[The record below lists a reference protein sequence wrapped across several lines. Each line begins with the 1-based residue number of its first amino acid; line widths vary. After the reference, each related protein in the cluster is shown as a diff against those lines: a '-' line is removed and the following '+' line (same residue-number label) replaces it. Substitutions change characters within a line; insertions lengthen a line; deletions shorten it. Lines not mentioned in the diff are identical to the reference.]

1 MARYGRDFDRDRWGM
16 RGNEGGSTGGFYGGG
31 DQFGSHW
38 RGGQGQQ
45 AQGGGQWSGG
55 QYGGMGSDAQ
65 DQDDWGGGYHRG
77 RNGFGTGGGSY
88 DRDYGSGW
96 AGNPGSWRAGGL
108 TRGYGGDYLSGA
120 SYGYETGGGYSP
132 GGGHDYSGGYGGGGG
147 YDYNRGGGS
156 GRDFETGGGMGNDW
170 GARDTSL
177 GGGTDRGGTSGGGW
191 SGGGQSQ
198 DETRRM
204 RASDIMTDNPECVTP
219 ESSLADAAAKMRD
232 LNVGIIPVV
241 ESEQNKRLRGVVTD
255 RDIAI
260 RAVAEGMDARSTK
273 VSEVMT
279 TEVESCNKNDTVADI
294 LRVME
299 REQVR
304 RVPIT
309 DREGRLVGIVAQA
322 DVVRDVDS
330 ERGEHRVN
338 DAIEHISEPTRGG
351 RGGMMRGSQ
360 SRGGGF
366 GGGMG
371 AGGSRSGGGMVGS
384 GNRSSGG
391 LGSGNGGRSGSG
403 FMGGNRSGGGMSA
416 GGSSSGT
423 QRSGAEGMGG
433 ASNLGSAGGTDFG
446 SGSSNIGGTG
456 MNDRSDENS

>member
-1 MARYGRDFDRDRWGM
+1 
-16 RGNEGGSTGGFYGGG
+16 
-31 DQFGSHW
+31 
-38 RGGQGQQ
+38 
-45 AQGGGQWSGG
+45 
-55 QYGGMGSDAQ
+55 
-65 DQDDWGGGYHRG
+65 
-77 RNGFGTGGGSY
+77 
-88 DRDYGSGW
+88 
-96 AGNPGSWRAGGL
+96 
-108 TRGYGGDYLSGA
+108 
-120 SYGYETGGGYSP
+120 
-132 GGGHDYSGGYGGGGG
+132 
-147 YDYNRGGGS
+147 
-156 GRDFETGGGMGNDW
+156 
-170 GARDTSL
+170 
-177 GGGTDRGGTSGGGW
+177 
-191 SGGGQSQ
+191 
-198 DETRRM
+198 M
-204 RASDIMTDNPECVTP
+204 RASEIMTDNPECVTP

-241 ESEQNKRLRGVVTD
+241 DSEQNKRLRGVVTD

-371 AGGSRSGGGMVGS
+371 AGGYRSAGGPFGSGSTDRSGGHGS
-384 GNRSSGG
+384 GT
-391 LGSGNGGRSGSG
+391 GGRSSSG
-403 FMGGNRSGGGMSA
+403 YGASSSRGGMSA
-416 GGSSSGT
+416 GGRGGT

-433 ASNLGSAGGTDFG
+433 STDPGSTGGGTDFG
-446 SGSSNIGGTG
+446 SGSSNIGGMG
-456 MNDRSDENS
+456 MSDQNDDNS

>member
-1 MARYGRDFDRDRWGM
+1 MARYGRDFDR
-16 RGNEGGSTGGFYGGG
+16 GG
-31 DQFGSHW
+31 DQYGGHW
-38 RGGQGQQ
+38 RGGRETGGRGSQW
-45 AQGGGQWSGG
+45 GGGE
-55 QYGGMGSDAQ
+55 YGGLGSDAQ
-65 DQDDWGGGYHRG
+65 NYGGWSGGYRG
-77 RNGFGTGGGSY
+77 GESGFGSGGGSY
-88 DRDYGSGW
+88 DVEYGSGW
-96 AGNPGSWRAGGL
+96 AGNRGSWGTGGL
-108 TRGYGGDYLSGA
+108 SRGYGGDYYSG
-120 SYGYETGGGYSP
+120 SGFGYETGGGYSP
-132 GGGHDYSGGYGGGGG
+132 GRGHDYSGGYSGGGSHGGGGG

-156 GRDFETGGGMGNDW
+156 GRDFETDGGMGSDW
-170 GARDTSL
+170 GARDTGLS
-177 GGGTDRGGTSGGGW
+177 GGPGRGTGGGW
-191 SGGGQSQ
+191 GGGQQ

-241 ESEQNKRLRGVVTD
+241 DSEQTRRLKGVVTD

-260 RAVAEGMDARSTK
+260 RAVAEGLDARSTK

-279 TEVESCNKNDTVADI
+279 TEVESCNKNDTVGDI

-351 RGGMMRGSQ
+351 RGGMRGSQ
-360 SRGGGF
+360 SRGGWT
-366 GGGMG
+366 GGS
-371 AGGSRSGGGMVGS
+371 GSRSGGGMVGS
-384 GNRSSGG
+384 GNRGG
-391 LGSGNGGRSGSG
+391 L
-403 FMGGNRSGGGMSA
+403 SA
-416 GGSSSGT
+416 GGRGTT

-433 ASNLGSAGGTDFG
+433 STNLGGTGGGTEFG
-446 SGSSNIGGTG
+446 SGSSNVGGGLDTDQG
-456 MNDRSDENS
+456 GSNF